1 MQWYKSVVPWSSWGY
16 KTRPKYKLEPCYIC
30 RTCLYMLP
38 YTILP
43 SGNVG
48 RVNFLCLLLLQRN
61 KKRRLKKKTFFSVQK
76 RWWLLLLA
84 LRSSSLQL
92 LRGDILLLVIIKQLN
107 LAFPLTKAK
116 TYKEFGGLKRRN
128 QSFGG
133 W

>member
-30 RTCLYMLP
+30 RTCLYML
-38 YTILP
+38 ILYYLVEMLEEWIFYAFCCF
-43 SGNVG
+43 NEI
-48 RVNFLCLLLLQRN
+48 
-61 KKRRLKKKTFFSVQK
+61 KKEGWKKTFFSVQK